1 MVVSKTT
8 DPTGATS
15 HPDPQIFSCMV
26 PEIRDR
32 QGNVR
37 AVPKVTR
44 LRGLTTKRRC
54 PGSEVE

>member
-8 DPTGATS
+8 DPTGVTS
-15 HPDPQIFSCMV
+15 HLGPQIFSCMGL
-26 PEIRDR
+26 EIRDR

-37 AVPKVTR
+37 AVPKVTKP
-44 LRGLTTKRRC
+44 RGLTTKRRC